1 MAERKRKT
9 EHDIL
14 HRALEALRKTA
25 SPRAKIEVQAPGAT
39 GSAVYGTDLTIRMT
53 LHRRALVYRTE
64 IRPVITKAQSF
75 LLLMDRR
82 QRKAPVLLV
91 TGYVNPEMA
100 EELRQNGI
108 EFIDTAGNMFIDQP
122 PVYIFVK
129 GNKVTERIGPAT
141 VKRAFKGA
149 GLKMIY
155 AFLCD
160 HGLAGRT
167 YREIVAATGV
177 ALGTVDRVMR
187 ELKEFGYI
195 IDFGKQGF
203 KVVRKED
210 LFQRW
215 VTAYPEQL
223 RPKQLLG
230 RYRGDPGWWE
240 QKRLDPSRA
249 QWGGEVAA
257 TKMTGYLKPEM
268 ITLYTAAEQLNPI
281 LLENRLRRDEK
292 GNVEVLERFWLQTN
306 AQKTEETVHPILIY
320 ADLLATGHQRNL
332 ETAKLIYEQYI
343 LRLNGKD

>member
-1 MAERKRKT
+1 
-9 EHDIL
+9 
-14 HRALEALRKTA
+14 
-25 SPRAKIEVQAPGAT
+25 
-39 GSAVYGTDLTIRMT
+39 
-53 LHRRALVYRTE
+53 
-64 IRPVITKAQSF
+64 
-75 LLLMDRR
+75 
-82 QRKAPVLLV
+82 
-91 TGYVNPEMA
+91 MA

-281 LLENRLRRDEK
+281 LLENRSSSGRKRKCRSSGKVLAADERAK
-292 GNVEVLERFWLQTN
+292 DGRNGTPHSDIRGPSGDRASEKSGDG
-306 AQKTEETVHPILIY
+306 KT
-320 ADLLATGHQRNL
+320 DL
-332 ETAKLIYEQYI
+332 
-343 LRLNGKD
+343 